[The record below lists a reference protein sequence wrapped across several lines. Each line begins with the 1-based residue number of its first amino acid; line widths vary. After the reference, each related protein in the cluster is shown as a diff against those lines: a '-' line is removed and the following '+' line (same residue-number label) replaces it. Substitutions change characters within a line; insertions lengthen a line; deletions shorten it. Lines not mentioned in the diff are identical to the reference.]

1 MLAFTT
7 LIPLLLACFSLTTW
21 QTYCQANPN
30 QPNRQP
36 SGIQPTCPLVSLSV
50 CLSDRT
56 ELKPKSVPSFSN
68 STFQISGVFTAL
80 CVFPCSTILLQ
91 TLCKILMNNETF
103 WRRTHC
109 QTVFHLNTFFFV
121 LGPYLVMTSSLMLEE
136 EEDDSDVCLGEFKN
150 IYIEHMNA
158 VTIH

>member
-1 MLAFTT
+1 MFLSHNLTDLLSSEPKPAQPAAFRHPANLSSS
-7 LIPLLLACFSLTTW
+7 LI
-21 QTYCQANPN
+21 
-30 QPNRQP
+30 
-36 SGIQPTCPLVSLSV
+36 V

-136 EEDDSDVCLGEFKN
+136 DDSDVCLGEFKN